1 MNDYAFR
8 WLGTAGFEL
17 RLGAV
22 NLLVDP
28 FLVSRPGS
36 TLSLQDLQI
45 PDAVLLTHGHF
56 DHAADVPLLAGRT
69 AAPIYA
75 SATVC
80 EALHDMGVPARR
92 LRPLTGGRTCRVGE
106 VVVKAVA
113 ARHVRFDLPFLWRAL
128 RRMGR
133 RAFSI
138 LRMAGA
144 YPCGEVL
151 GYLFTTH
158 GRRAV
163 HFGSAGWYD
172 AELRT
177 LAPDTALL
185 PLQGRSDIHR
195 LVARMAELIAP
206 RRVIVHHHDDFF
218 PPLSEQVDPSPF
230 IALLRERMPGVE
242 VVIPHLGEWQPLFNV
257 YACST

>member
-1 MNDYAFR
+1 MSDSAFR

-17 RLGAV
+17 RLGTV
-22 NLLVDP
+22 VLLIDP
-28 FLVSRPGS
+28 FLSARPGFP
-36 TLSLQDLQI
+36 LHIQDLPE

-56 DHAADVPLLAGRT
+56 DHAADVPALARRT

-75 SATVC
+75 SAAVC

-92 LRPLTGGRTCRVGE
+92 LRMLTGGRACRVGE
-106 VVVKAVA
+106 VMVRAVP
-113 ARHVRFDLPFLWRAL
+113 ARHVRFDPAFLWRAL

-133 RAFSI
+133 QAFSI
-138 LRMAGA
+138 LRMAGM

-151 GYLFTTH
+151 GYLFTVR
-158 GRRAV
+158 GQQAV

-172 AELRT
+172 DELRR
-177 LAPDTALL
+177 LHPQVAML

-195 LVARMAELIAP
+195 RVARMAELLAP

-230 IALLRERMPGVE
+230 VALLHERMPEVE
-242 VVIPHLGEWQPLFNV
+242 VVVPHLGEWQSLFE
-257 YACST
+257 